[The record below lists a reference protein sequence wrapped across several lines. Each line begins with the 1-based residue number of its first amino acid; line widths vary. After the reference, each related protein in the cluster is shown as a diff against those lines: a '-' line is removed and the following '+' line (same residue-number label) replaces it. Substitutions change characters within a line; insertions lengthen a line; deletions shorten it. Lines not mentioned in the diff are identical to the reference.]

1 MSKLKKALVVFLGIN
16 TLMQIG
22 MGIMMLQDFQQVATS
37 MLNLNYSEDMSQL
50 GGTLGMNVLFLGMV
64 LILSMYWIYQKNR
77 SGVSLAIF
85 IGLFVAIAGVFS
97 YSQGVQEGLTMDV
110 PRGMII
116 LVLGYLIQRQ
126 DNSSSSLNKAPKV

>member
-1 MSKLKKALVVFLGIN
+1 MSILKKVLVVFLAIN
-16 TLMQIG
+16 ALMQIG

-37 MLNLNYSEDMSQL
+37 MLNLNYSEDMSKL

-64 LILSMYWIYQKNR
+64 LILSIYWIYQKNK

-85 IGLFVAIAGVFS
+85 IGLFVVIAGIFS

>member
-1 MSKLKKALVVFLGIN
+1 MSILKKAVVVFLAIN
-16 TLMQIG
+16 ALMQIG

-64 LILSMYWIYQKNR
+64 LILSIYWIYQKNR

-85 IGLFVAIAGVFS
+85 IGLFVVIAGIFS

-116 LVLGYLIQRQ
+116 LVLGYLIQRK
-126 DNSSSSLNKAPKV
+126 DNSSSSLNKSLKV